1 MKSTQVDWENMI
13 SDPDE
18 VKVFK
23 ALDGPLVTWRTLGGL
38 SRQSGLP
45 EEKVVKIL
53 EKYDLVLT
61 RRSDTPAISGSALV
75 GLIER
80 VGG

>member
-1 MKSTQVDWENMI
+1 MKGTQADWEKKI

-23 ALDGPLVTWRTLGGL
+23 ALDGPQITWRTLGGL
-38 SRQSGLP
+38 SRQSGLS
-45 EEKVVKIL
+45 EEKVREIL
-53 EKYDLVLT
+53 DRYDLVLT